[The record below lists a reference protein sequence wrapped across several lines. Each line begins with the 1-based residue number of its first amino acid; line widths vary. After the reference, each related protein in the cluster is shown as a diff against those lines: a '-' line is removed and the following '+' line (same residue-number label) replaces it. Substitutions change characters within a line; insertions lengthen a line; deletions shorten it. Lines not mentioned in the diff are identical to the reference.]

1 MLHGTTFPGSSWWIT
16 FPLFSCFPNTG
27 ETHPKC
33 DIGVMM
39 VASGEL
45 GVSMY
50 RILPQVLLPT
60 ECMYKLYPLFSPF
73 ACSCSP
79 SRKHFSVKY
88 PDDLPINLPNLL
100 RFILQHSGSV
110 DYTDKPLAASADA
123 GASGPDAIFRAEFLA
138 LQHEVQILRHA
149 REHLS
154 QQLAQLWRN
163 NRRLKLDTRSL
174 EAQNAKLQQ
183 ERESLEEQ
191 HREKSRQ
198 LVEAVRRLQELADT
212 SENLLN
218 ENALLRVLLRALKD
232 RAEAKDKVEEER
244 KEREQQSSHTAS

>member
-1 MLHGTTFPGSSWWIT
+1 
-16 FPLFSCFPNTG
+16 
-27 ETHPKC
+27 
-33 DIGVMM
+33 
-39 VASGEL
+39 
-45 GVSMY
+45 MY

-60 ECMYKLYPLFSPF
+60 ECMYKLYALFPLSACLCFS
-73 ACSCSP
+73 

-100 RFILQHSGSV
+100 GFILQHSGSV
-110 DYTDKPLAASADA
+110 DYAEKPVAASADA

-163 NRRLKLDTRSL
+163 NRRLKLDTLSL
-174 EAQNAKLQQ
+174 EAQNTKLQQ

-198 LVEAVRRLQELADT
+198 LVEAFRRLQELADT

-232 RAEAKDKVEEER
+232 RAEAKEKVEEE
-244 KEREQQSSHTAS
+244 QQSSYIAS

>member
-1 MLHGTTFPGSSWWIT
+1 M
-16 FPLFSCFPNTG
+16 
-27 ETHPKC
+27 
-33 DIGVMM
+33 
-39 VASGEL
+39 
-45 GVSMY
+45 
-50 RILPQVLLPT
+50 
-60 ECMYKLYPLFSPF
+60 
-73 ACSCSP
+73 
-79 SRKHFSVKY
+79 KY
-88 PDDLPINLPNLL
+88 PDELPINLPNLL

-110 DYTDKPLAASADA
+110 DYAEKPLASADA

-138 LQHEVQILRHA
+138 LQREVQILRHA

-163 NRRLKLDTRSL
+163 NRRLRLDTRSL
-174 EAQNAKLQQ
+174 EARNVQLQQ

-191 HREKSRQ
+191 HRQKSRQ

-232 RAEAKDKVEEER
+232 RAETREEAEEEEEEEER
-244 KEREQQSSHTAS
+244 KEKEQHSSHIAS

>member
-1 MLHGTTFPGSSWWIT
+1 MRPALG
-16 FPLFSCFPNTG
+16 
-27 ETHPKC
+27 K
-33 DIGVMM
+33 
-39 VASGEL
+39 L
-45 GVSMY
+45 GVSVHT
-50 RILPQVLLPT
+50 IPT
-60 ECMYKLYPLFSPF
+60 ECMYKLYTLFSLC
-73 ACSCSP
+73 ACLCSS

-100 RFILQHSGSV
+100 RFILQHSGTV
-110 DYTDKPLAASADA
+110 DYAEKPLAISAE
-123 GASGPDAIFRAEFLA
+123 ASGKDSIFRAEFLA
-138 LQHEVQILRHA
+138 LQNEVQVLRHA

-174 EAQNAKLQQ
+174 KAQNDKLKQ

-198 LVEAVRRLQELADT
+198 LVEAVRRLQDLANT

-232 RAEAKDKVEEER
+232 RTEAIEKVE
-244 KEREQQSSHTAS
+244 KEKKEKEQQSSHIAS